1 MRNTLLCLL
10 ALCLAPS
17 LTFADGGVLI
27 PRDKAQPDPAIL
39 SLEEM
44 EITIR
49 IDNGHARVFV
59 RQIFANHTNHIE
71 EGNYV
76 FALPS
81 HATVSDFAVWD
92 GPIRIPAVILER
104 KRAEEIYNQLKQ
116 QSIDPGLLQMGERG
130 AEEAK
135 RSAIFSARIVPIPA
149 YGTKRLEFEYHE
161 SIPVENLK
169 SYFAIPLRPD
179 AYQAQAAHHL
189 RINFELYSAHA
200 LANFRAPAKAF
211 GLQIDQN
218 TPHLVR
224 GHFEGQNVNLIEDF
238 VTTFDLD
245 RAGSDTLQILTHRE
259 PESGQP
265 SPTETAPV
273 RRTNEPGFFVV
284 EALLGAGNAAVP
296 ATKPATAAAS
306 SAPSTAPSGPPKT
319 LVVLFDISL
328 SMQWEKLERS
338 YAALETILLGLQPAD
353 RFNLILFNSQAE
365 TFQPAPIPAD
375 SSGIQH
381 ALDFVHA
388 SRLRGGTDMQNSL
401 QSGLQQFSAP
411 GLGSPYLILLSD
423 GGATRGPIQNGRL
436 AAWYATNWKKLPEAQ
451 RPRTYIFGV
460 GDDAN
465 LPLLRMLARQ
475 DGLLEQVLSTEPIE
489 FKLNSFLSK
498 IDRTP
503 IGQLRLDVDPDAA
516 TDMVYPLQDSTFS
529 ASLAAWV
536 GRYQK
541 PNKGAAFT
549 VRGLRDGTPLELSG
563 KADLPA
569 RSSDHPRLP
578 RLWARARVDAL
589 LEKIQREGEDQ
600 ATIDEIVRLA
610 RQYKFVTPYTSFLAV
625 PRALLRPRVIRPGDP
640 VLRVK
645 TDESIVSVV
654 ALFPFGLMQPLRYL
668 QDEDIWQTRFFAP
681 RDMQDGTYAVRLI
694 LRDRLGSTYRES
706 KTFVIAS
713 KPPVIQIKL
722 DQKRVRRG
730 QVLDLKVA
738 ASASTR
744 TLVAHLEG
752 VAPVALKWDSHA
764 GVNTGQ
770 LVIPEQVIP
779 GTYKLTVT
787 GEDIAHNLGTQG
799 VDIEVLP

>member
-1 MRNTLLCLL
+1 MKNRLLCFLALCSLCLL
-10 ALCLAPS
+10 PS
-17 LTFADGGVLI
+17 NAHADGGVLI
-27 PRDKAQPDPAIL
+27 PRDKAQPDPSIL

-49 IDNGHARVFV
+49 IDNGDARVFV

-76 FALPS
+76 FALPGR
-81 HATVSDFAVWD
+81 ATVSDFAVWD
-92 GPIRIPAVILER
+92 GPVRIPAVILER

-135 RSAIFSARIVPIPA
+135 RTNIFSARIVPIVA

-161 SIPVENLK
+161 AIPVEDSK

-179 AYQAQAAHHL
+179 AYQAQTARHF

-200 LANFRAPAKAF
+200 LSNFQAPAKSFA
-211 GLQIDQN
+211 LQIEQH
-218 TPHLVR
+218 TPHFLR
-224 GHFEGQNVNLIEDF
+224 GHFEGQNVNLTEDF
-238 VTTFDLD
+238 VTTYDLD
-245 RAGSDTLQILTHRE
+245 PAGSDTIQILTYRN

-273 RRTNEPGFFVV
+273 RRTNEPGFFAV
-284 EALLGAGNAAVP
+284 EALLGAGHQPAAPVQG
-296 ATKPATAAAS
+296 A
-306 SAPSTAPSGPPKT
+306 APSGAPAKT
-319 LVVLFDISL
+319 VVVLYDISL

-338 YAALETILLGLQPAD
+338 YTVLETLLRSLQPSD
-353 RFNLILFNSQAE
+353 RFNLILFNSQ
-365 TFQPAPIPAD
+365 TQSFQSAPIAAD
-375 SSGIQH
+375 AGGVQR
-381 ALDFVHA
+381 ALEFVRA
-388 SRLRGGTDMQNSL
+388 SRLRGGTDVQAAL
-401 QSGLQQFSAP
+401 QAGLQQLSAP

-423 GGATRGPIQNGRL
+423 GGATRGPIQNGKL
-436 AAWYATNWKKLPEAQ
+436 AASYEASWKKLPEAQ
-451 RPRTYIFGV
+451 RPRTYVFGV

-475 DGLLEQVLSTEPIE
+475 DGLLEQVLSTEPLD

-498 IDRTP
+498 IGRAP
-503 IGQLRLDVDPDAA
+503 IGQLRLDIDPSAA
-516 TDMVYPLQDSTFS
+516 TDMVYPLQDSVFS

-541 PNKGAAFT
+541 AHKDAAFS
-549 VRGLRDGTPLELSG
+549 VRGVRDGTPVELSG
-563 KADLPA
+563 KADLP
-569 RSSDHPRLP
+569 STSQEHPQLP

-589 LEKIQREGEDQ
+589 LEKIQGEGEDQ
-600 ATIDEIVRLA
+600 ASVDEIIRLA

-645 TDESIVSVV
+645 THESIVSVV
-654 ALFPFGLMQPLRYL
+654 ALFPFGLVQPLRHL
-668 QDEDIWQTRFFAP
+668 DDEDIWQTRFFAP
-681 RDMQDGTYAVRLI
+681 IDMRDGTYSVRLI
-694 LRDRLGSTYRES
+694 LRDRQGNIYRES

-722 DQKRVRRG
+722 PQKRVRRG

-738 ASASTR
+738 ASSSTR
-744 TLVAHLEG
+744 TLVARLEG
-752 VAPVALKWDSHA
+752 AAPVGLKWDARA
-764 GVNTGQ
+764 GANTGQ
-770 LVIPEQVIP
+770 LVIPEQAIP
-779 GTYKLTVT
+779 GIYKLTVT
-787 GEDIAHNLGTQG
+787 GEDIAHNIGTQG